1 VGTFTLFQETY
12 HRPTF
17 QKMHISGPKSDFDH
31 RLLTQD
37 RAFRGGID
45 DVGIGTLFGLYDYR
59 CKQLCCVWKG
69 GAGDRAS
76 TCPALRAVLYW
87 VGFSASTSPVDKA
100 VFLGRGQRN
109 RMPCLISLLQG
120 PAMSMR

>member
-1 VGTFTLFQETY
+1 MHIRVMINNLSAAAAAAAAGLCVQVGTFTLFQETY
-12 HRPTF
+12 HRETF

-59 CKQLCCVWKG
+59 
-69 GAGDRAS
+69 
-76 TCPALRAVLYW
+76 
-87 VGFSASTSPVDKA
+87 
-100 VFLGRGQRN
+100 
-109 RMPCLISLLQG
+109 
-120 PAMSMR
+120 

>member
-1 VGTFTLFQETY
+1 MPIHVIHSLLCCAWVLNDSFVVLCFCYICAPVCTVQSLQVGTFTLFQESY

-17 QKMHISGPKSDFDH
+17 AKMHISGPKSDFNH

-59 CKQLCCVWKG
+59 WALAG
-69 GAGDRAS
+69 LAGRTGALVA
-76 TCPALRAVLYW
+76 
-87 VGFSASTSPVDKA
+87 
-100 VFLGRGQRN
+100 
-109 RMPCLISLLQG
+109 
-120 PAMSMR
+120 

>member
-1 VGTFTLFQETY
+1 MQLLGMLGSQPHHASLSQSLSPLQPPTPRSPQLPAAAACRLHCLLLLLVCPQVGTFTLFQETY

-17 QKMHISGPKSDFDH
+17 KTMHISGPKSDFDH

-59 CKQLCCVWKG
+59 FVWG
-69 GAGDRAS
+69 GVR
-76 TCPALRAVLYW
+76 L
-87 VGFSASTSPVDKA
+87 
-100 VFLGRGQRN
+100 
-109 RMPCLISLLQG
+109 
-120 PAMSMR
+120 